1 MSNDTYRIIFTQ
13 RNTMATTFSPSA
25 AGKTYFLKAKSARS
39 AQHIGYATILSPK
52 EIEVSTVSGQKI
64 GVATSRADA
73 AQMIDSYHRANSA
86 DQYFMWTD
94 KSLASAK

>member
-1 MSNDTYRIIFTQ
+1 VPSIS
-13 RNTMATTFSPSA
+13 ATPPS
-25 AGKTYFLKAKSARS
+25 FR
-39 AQHIGYATILSPK
+39 PK

-73 AQMIDSYHRANSA
+73 AQMTDSYHRANSA
-86 DQYFMWTD
+86 DQYFMSTD